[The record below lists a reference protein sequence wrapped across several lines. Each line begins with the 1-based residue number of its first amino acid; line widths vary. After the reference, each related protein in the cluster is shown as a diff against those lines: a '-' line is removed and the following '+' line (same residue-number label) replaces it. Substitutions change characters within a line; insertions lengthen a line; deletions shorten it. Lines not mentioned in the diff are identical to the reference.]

1 MSKLSPAHWIGK
13 TETCSDVIDMA
24 HVGKIAATLG
34 APRPGAGE
42 PLPMLWH
49 WAFFQEPVSA
59 DGLGEDGHPARG
71 GFLPPADNRNRMW
84 AGGHLDFVQPLSI
97 GVQAHRTTTI
107 GAVEEKQGR
116 SGSLLFITLNHEYT
130 QAGQLCVREQQNI
143 VYREPAVPK
152 ESSDFVVPEPAWC
165 ERFHPTPVTLFRYS
179 AVTFNGHRI
188 HYDHPYATDVEGY
201 SGLVVHGPLQATLM
215 LQMFQQQ
222 CPGRIPKAYTYRGLR
237 PLTADEPFNIA
248 GADIAAD
255 RAQLWTFTDRGPAH
269 HAEIQ
274 FEEA

>member
-1 MSKLSPAHWIGK
+1 MSKLSPAQWIGK
-13 TETCSDVIDMA
+13 TETCNDVINKA
-24 HVGKIAATLG
+24 HVDKIAATLG
-34 APRPGAGE
+34 TLRPAAGE

-59 DGLGEDGHPARG
+59 EGLGEDGHPARG

-84 AGGHLDFVQPLSI
+84 AGGHLDFLQPLRI
-97 GVQAHRTTTI
+97 GVEANRTTTI

-116 SGSLLFITLNHEYT
+116 SGSLLFVTVNHEYT
-130 QAGQLCVREQQNI
+130 QAGKLCVREQQNI
-143 VYREPAVPK
+143 VYREPAAPK

-165 ERFHPTPVTLFRYS
+165 ERFDPTPVTLFRYS

-188 HYDHPYATDVEGY
+188 HYDHPYATGVEGY

-222 CPGRIPKAYTYRGLR
+222 YPGRIPKAYTYRGLR

-255 RAQLWTFTDRGPAH
+255 QAQLWTFTDHGPAH
-269 HAEIQ
+269 YAEIQ